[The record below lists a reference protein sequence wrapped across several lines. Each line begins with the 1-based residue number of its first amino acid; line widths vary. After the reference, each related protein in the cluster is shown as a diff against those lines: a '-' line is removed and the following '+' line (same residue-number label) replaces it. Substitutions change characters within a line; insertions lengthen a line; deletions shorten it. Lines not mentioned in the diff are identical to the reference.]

1 MYIVELNYLQPLTA
15 VDALL
20 PQHIEWLQQ
29 HFAAGHFIS
38 AGAKQPRTGGMIL
51 VKDMPEAQLKTI
63 LQQDPF
69 QKVAEY
75 HVNQVKFSR
84 TGTGFEQLQQY

>member
-1 MYIVELNYLQPLTA
+1 MYIVELNYLQPLAA
-15 VDALL
+15 VDELL
-20 PQHIEWLQQ
+20 PQHVTWLQQ

-51 VKDMPEAQLKTI
+51 VKDMPEAQLKAI

>member
-1 MYIVELNYLQPLTA
+1 MYIVELNYLQPLAA
-15 VDALL
+15 VDELL
-20 PQHIEWLQQ
+20 PQHVTWLQQ

-51 VKDMPEAQLKTI
+51 VKDMPEAQLKAI

-84 TGTGFEQLQQY
+84 TGTGFEHLQQY

>member
-1 MYIVELNYLQPLTA
+1 MYIVELNYLQPLAA
-15 VDALL
+15 VDELL
-20 PQHIEWLQQ
+20 PQYVTWLQQ

-51 VKDMPEAQLKTI
+51 VKDMPEAQLKAI